1 MTHYEKETHCES
13 HSRIKNP
20 DIWEMFRSRLPRS
33 EIMVKVHLKLKPS
46 ADVSWVMSI
55 RYFPP
60 VTTTVNINAKRLFL
74 QCCFGRMNWYRIYCT
89 WRTASENLK
98 RSMKLTL
105 NSLLLMN
112 DNTTKSLY
120 SGLQDYRGRL
130 QRIAPVESYCKQPL
144 IR

>member
-1 MTHYEKETHCES
+1 
-13 HSRIKNP
+13 
-20 DIWEMFRSRLPRS
+20 
-33 EIMVKVHLKLKPS
+33 
-46 ADVSWVMSI
+46 
-55 RYFPP
+55 
-60 VTTTVNINAKRLFL
+60 
-74 QCCFGRMNWYRIYCT
+74 
-89 WRTASENLK
+89 
-98 RSMKLTL
+98 MKLTL